1 MKTLEER
8 ADHEVAL
15 IEQDEAMTD
24 KEKRQAIREVYEE
37 LREMQENIGCE
48 Q

>member
-8 ADHEVAL
+8 ADHEVTL
-15 IEQDEAMTD
+15 IEQDEVMTD

-37 LREMQENIGCE
+37 LSEMQENTRDE

>member
-24 KEKRQAIREVYEE
+24 AEKRQAIREVYQE
-37 LREMQENIGCE
+37 LHEMRENIGGE